1 MGRQI
6 QRTYLQNQIVEYIFF
21 ESQNTY
27 NFKLGIIAK
36 KKGIYA
42 IGIGNAANV
51 YTENDPCRKA
61 SFLFKL
67 INTNN
72 HYCPTKININP
83 AVTPFA
89 IGLQP
94 KNSMFQFQG

>member
-1 MGRQI
+1 MMHKREKSVTTI
-6 QRTYLQNQIVEYIFF
+6 YYT
-21 ESQNTY
+21 
-27 NFKLGIIAK
+27 IIL
-36 KKGIYA
+36 IY
-42 IGIGNAANV
+42 
-51 YTENDPCRKA
+51 
-61 SFLFKL
+61 F
-67 INTNN
+67 